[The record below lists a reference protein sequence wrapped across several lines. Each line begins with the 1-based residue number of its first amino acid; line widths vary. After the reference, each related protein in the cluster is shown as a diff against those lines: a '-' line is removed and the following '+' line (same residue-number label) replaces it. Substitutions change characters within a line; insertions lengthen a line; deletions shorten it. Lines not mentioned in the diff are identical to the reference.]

1 MRIAY
6 TLILACLPLIACGG
20 GEGNPGRTLKNI
32 PRNRTLI
39 MDCAE
44 GNTCAGQIQDYNTFN
59 PFIPGGISRIG
70 YNFLYEPLY
79 FFNAYKEDSELIPW
93 IAESHTFNDDNTEIT
108 IKIRPGVEW
117 SDGHPWSAHD
127 FAFTVN
133 MLKDNAPQLMHST
146 DMDAWVEEAVAL
158 DSLTA
163 KITLKTPN
171 PRFLFSYFVHSGDQ
185 GVPIVPKHIWEGQ
198 NPMEFSN
205 YDQQKGWPVLTGPYE
220 IAASEPAQRIWDLRP
235 NWWAKKL
242 GFQELPKVE
251 RLIYLTY
258 MEENKRVQNL
268 IANNI
273 DTCLELRP
281 ANIVSLLDANPNI
294 TTWTGREPPYSYI
307 TWWPISL
314 GFNGLEAPWSDS
326 EMRRAVNYAINREQL
341 VEIGWQNSGDWT
353 HLPLPDLPQMRKY
366 FTWAED
372 LVAKHQVSVFD
383 LEKSAAIFSS
393 KGYSRKG
400 EFWEKDGQ
408 TLSMVIDIFS
418 HFQDLTPV
426 LIAQL
431 KKAGIDA
438 TFRMT
443 SDFNS
448 RLRQGTARA
457 YMTGNFSSM
466 KDPYFVLRQYQSR
479 FVQPTG
485 QAADMPWRWKNA
497 AYDELIDQMGQ
508 TPTADPAMKTLYRQ
522 AMDIWLSELPS
533 IPIVQWP
540 HRIPHNETYWTNW
553 PSEDNPYINSAYW
566 SRTWL
571 LVLLNLQ
578 PKSS

>member
-6 TLILACLPLIACGG
+6 ALILACLPLIACGG
-20 GEGNPGRTLKNI
+20 GDGSPGRTLKNI

-205 YDQQKGWPVLTGPYE
+205 YDLQKGWPVLTGPYE

-242 GFQELPKVE
+242 GFQELPNVE

-366 FTWAED
+366 FTWTED
-372 LVAKHQVSVFD
+372 LVAKHQVGVFD

-393 KGYSRKG
+393 KGYSRTG
-400 EFWEKDGQ
+400 EFWE
-408 TLSMVIDIFS
+408 
-418 HFQDLTPV
+418 
-426 LIAQL
+426 
-431 KKAGIDA
+431 
-438 TFRMT
+438 
-443 SDFNS
+443 
-448 RLRQGTARA
+448 
-457 YMTGNFSSM
+457 
-466 KDPYFVLRQYQSR
+466 
-479 FVQPTG
+479 
-485 QAADMPWRWKNA
+485 
-497 AYDELIDQMGQ
+497 
-508 TPTADPAMKTLYRQ
+508 
-522 AMDIWLSELPS
+522 
-533 IPIVQWP
+533 
-540 HRIPHNETYWTNW
+540 
-553 PSEDNPYINSAYW
+553 
-566 SRTWL
+566 
-571 LVLLNLQ
+571 
-578 PKSS
+578 